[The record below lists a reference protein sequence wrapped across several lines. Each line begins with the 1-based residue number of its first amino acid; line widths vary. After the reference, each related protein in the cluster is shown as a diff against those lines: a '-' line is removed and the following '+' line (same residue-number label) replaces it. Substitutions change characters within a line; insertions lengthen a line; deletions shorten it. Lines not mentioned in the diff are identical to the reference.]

1 MFCRN
6 CGAEIPDGSKF
17 CTNCGSSQTAPSPAV
32 QGGAPLSG
40 GSGYQSSA
48 RPGRPSNY
56 LVLSIIVTVCCCLPF
71 GIAGI
76 VYASKVDS
84 SWNAGRVDEAW
95 ENSRKARNWSLW
107 GLGLSVALWII
118 YVILIAAGVAVGW
131 WDTGLYAI

>member
-1 MFCRN
+1 M
-6 CGAEIPDGSKF
+6 
-17 CTNCGSSQTAPSPAV
+17 
-32 QGGAPLSG
+32 
-40 GSGYQSSA
+40 
-48 RPGRPSNY
+48 
-56 LVLSIIVTVCCCLPF
+56 CCCLPF